1 MPYTTK
7 TTRLGSGY
15 GCRVFLDGALI
26 VEGRCAD
33 RSMIGAT
40 FRDLLRTL
48 DKSGGD
54 EFTSAARARK
64 FREGNTVTSTRHIW
78 PKK

>member
-1 MPYTTK
+1 MFTTK

-33 RSMIGAT
+33 RSLIGAT
-40 FRDLLRTL
+40 FRDLLRTI
-48 DKSGGD
+48 DKCCGD
-54 EFTSAARARK
+54 EFTSAARRRK
-64 FREGNTVTSTRHIW
+64 HRDGNPVISVKHIW
-78 PKK
+78 TRG